1 MPVMFC
7 YIDPFIMNQS
17 VIEITPNDNVILF
30 KGPLEL
36 ACDYMAG
43 QYSMKEY
50 DRIVLKGGLADSAAE
65 MIREYAITKYSA
77 NNIKI
82 EVLK

>member
-7 YIDPFIMNQS
+7 YIDPFIMSQQ
-17 VIEITPNDNVILF
+17 VVEITPDNNTVIF
-30 KGPLEL
+30 KGSLEA
-36 ACDYMAG
+36 ACEYMAN
-43 QYSMKEY
+43 QYESKEY

-77 NNIKI
+77 KNIKI

>member
-1 MPVMFC
+1 MA
-7 YIDPFIMNQS
+7 NQYES
-17 VIEITPNDNVILF
+17 
-30 KGPLEL
+30 
-36 ACDYMAG
+36 
-43 QYSMKEY
+43 KEY

-77 NNIKI
+77 KNIKI